1 MFKKMKF
8 NEIRL
13 PSNRKFGFF
22 FTFLFC
28 LSVIYFINKNNN
40 FLAYL
45 FIFLAAIFL
54 SITLFKPNALLPLN
68 KLWMNFGLMLGM
80 IVNPIVLGMIF
91 FFLFTPVAFFMRLF
105 RRDQL
110 RLQIKGDNSYWIERE
125 CTMRTDFFKF
135 QF

>member
-1 MFKKMKF
+1 MKF

>member
-1 MFKKMKF
+1 
-8 NEIRL
+8 
-13 PSNRKFGFF
+13 
-22 FTFLFC
+22 
-28 LSVIYFINKNNN
+28 
-40 FLAYL
+40 
-45 FIFLAAIFL
+45 
-54 SITLFKPNALLPLN
+54 
-68 KLWMNFGLMLGM
+68 MLGM